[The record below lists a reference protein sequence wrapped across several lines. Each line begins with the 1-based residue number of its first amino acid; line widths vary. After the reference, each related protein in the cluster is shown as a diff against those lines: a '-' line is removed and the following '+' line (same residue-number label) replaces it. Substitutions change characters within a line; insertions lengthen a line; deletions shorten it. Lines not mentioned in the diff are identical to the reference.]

1 MQLWQREKWK
11 AEVTIVTQR
20 DETIESLQQDKE
32 SITTELN
39 LASKMLLKRALM
51 GSKSRL

>member
-20 DETIESLQQDKE
+20 DETIESLQQDKATLRQVSVSFADSE
-32 SITTELN
+32 MQIKTP
-39 LASKMLLKRALM
+39 RH
-51 GSKSRL
+51 